1 MKKIQ
6 KYTNLIPIIAKGDCY
21 TTAEIR
27 EIKQQFLKEAEL
39 NKLEIFDCENVKKKI
54 NFNNN

>member
-39 NKLEIFDCENVKKKI
+39 NKLEIFDCENVKK
-54 NFNNN
+54 N